1 MKKYFICCAILCLA
15 LFTISCQK
23 DELDKEFIAV
33 YSQDFLD
40 KNVDKELSVEA
51 GKRKIVDVSVD
62 VLNGYGISSSSLT
75 DAFYFQGEGS
85 AFTAILTVSEA
96 DMLRSDNRIELV
108 SVYDDYNGGIA
119 E

>member
-1 MKKYFICCAILCLA
+1 MKKYFICCAMLCIA

-23 DELDKEFIAV
+23 DELDKEYIAV
-33 YSQDFLD
+33 YTQDFLD
-40 KNVDKELSVEA
+40 KNVDKDLSVDA
-51 GKRKIVDVSVD
+51 GKRKIVDLSVE
-62 VLNGYGISSSSLT
+62 VLNGYGISSSSIT

-96 DMLRSDNRIELV
+96 DLLRSDSRIELV
-108 SVYDDYNGGIA
+108 SVYDEYNG